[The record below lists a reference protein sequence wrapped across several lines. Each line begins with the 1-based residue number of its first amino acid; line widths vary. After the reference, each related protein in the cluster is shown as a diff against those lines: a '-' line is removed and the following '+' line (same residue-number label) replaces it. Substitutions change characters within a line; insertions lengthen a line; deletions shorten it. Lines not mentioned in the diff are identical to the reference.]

1 MRAGRADLTR
11 VQALRVIALMFVVAG
26 LAHFVVPHTF
36 ERIVPSWVPNPKAV
50 VFWSGIAEIAGAI
63 GLLVPATRVYAAWG
77 LIALLVSV
85 FPANVQMLQLARADG
100 ANPMYVA
107 ALWARLPLQA
117 VLIWWVWR
125 AAVRRP
131 A

>member
-85 FPANVQMLQLARADG
+85 FPANVQMLLEARARDT
-100 ANPMYVA
+100 
-107 ALWARLPLQA
+107 ALWWQPALWIRLPMQPL
-117 VLIWWVWR
+117 LIWFVWR
-125 AAVRRP
+125 SAIHIP
-131 A
+131 